1 MVNFPAVQ
9 TCRIAFR
16 TKHLS
21 VRGVRALSYL
31 YICFVRIFKTIK
43 IYHHIY
49 DKQVA
54 GLVPG
59 LAADLSSVVRA
70 GDLVVSIDA
79 FGTLSM
85 DLEDVR

>member
-1 MVNFPAVQ
+1 MI
-9 TCRIAFR
+9 IAKTF
-16 TKHLS
+16 
-21 VRGVRALSYL
+21 AL
-31 YICFVRIFKTIK
+31 
-43 IYHHIY
+43 
-49 DKQVA
+49 QVT

-85 DLEDVR
+85 DLEDIR

>member
-1 MVNFPAVQ
+1 M
-9 TCRIAFR
+9 
-16 TKHLS
+16 LS
-21 VRGVRALSYL
+21 
-31 YICFVRIFKTIK
+31 IHT
-43 IYHHIY
+43 Y
-49 DKQVA
+49 DEQVA